1 MVTEIQFRRMCLVV
15 FGLGLAVAPLLN
27 PLLP

>member
-1 MVTEIQFRRMCLVV
+1 MVTDHQFRRMVMVV
-15 FGLGLAVAPLLN
+15 FGLGLAMAPLLN